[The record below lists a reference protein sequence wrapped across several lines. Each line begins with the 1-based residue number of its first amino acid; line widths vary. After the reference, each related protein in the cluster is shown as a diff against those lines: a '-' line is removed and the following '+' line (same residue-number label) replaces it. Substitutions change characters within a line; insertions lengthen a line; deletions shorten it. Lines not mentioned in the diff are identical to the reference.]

1 MFQKCIFI
9 NLIFV
14 FTYCPLQ
21 NNINPKLA
29 RLHIILSGLETSPK
43 LFCETALSPSD
54 VFSRMTSVDGKGVL
68 LGTVFNVG
76 KGKVV
81 QSKIG

>member
-21 NNINPKLA
+21 NNINPKLT
-29 RLHIILSGLETSPK
+29 RLHTIFSGLETSPK

-54 VFSRMTSVDGKGVL
+54 VFSQITSVDRKGVP
-68 LGTVFNVG
+68 LGTLFNVG
-76 KGKVV
+76 KGKVA
-81 QSKIG
+81 QSKIW